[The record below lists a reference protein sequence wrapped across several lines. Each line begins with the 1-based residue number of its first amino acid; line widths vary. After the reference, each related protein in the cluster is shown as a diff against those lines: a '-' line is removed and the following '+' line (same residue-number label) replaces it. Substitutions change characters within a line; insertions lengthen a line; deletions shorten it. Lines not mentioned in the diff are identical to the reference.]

1 MLLSEKS
8 NPHEKGKMDHLR
20 RTSHLIDVELPAQGQ
35 REREREHKFMNRVMK
50 MSDTIRRVTG
60 LKTPSAVLMLIV
72 AIVSICKMLTL

>member
-20 RTSHLIDVELPAQGQ
+20 GTSHLTDVELPAQEQ
-35 REREREHKFMNRVMK
+35 REREREHKFMNRVM
-50 MSDTIRRVTG
+50 MSDTIRRITG